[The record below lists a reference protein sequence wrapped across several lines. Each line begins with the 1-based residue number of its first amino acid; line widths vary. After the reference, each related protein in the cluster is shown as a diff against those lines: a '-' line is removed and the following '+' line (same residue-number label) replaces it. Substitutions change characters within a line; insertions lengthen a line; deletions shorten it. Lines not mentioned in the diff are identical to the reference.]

1 MYHTHAPHHS
11 PAMQEHRPLIAIIEP
26 NTLAALG
33 LSGLIDKMMPM
44 VETRIFESF
53 DELEGEADT
62 EFMHYFISSA
72 VLLEHADYFLARK
85 RKTIVLVEGQTRL
98 LPAPFP
104 TIDMSL
110 SQDELVRAFVQLG
123 QRAHG
128 PQGKHPE
135 VAQRGQR
142 PLAERPVLTPREEE
156 VLKLIVSGL
165 TNKEI
170 AATLNVGLTTIISHR
185 KNLTEKLG
193 FRSVSALT
201 VYAVSHGYIK
211 MEEI

>member
-1 MYHTHAPHHS
+1 M
-11 PAMQEHRPLIAIIEP
+11 EERKPLIAIIEP

-33 LSGLIDKMMPM
+33 LAGLIEKMMPR
-44 VETRIFESF
+44 VETQIYDSFE
-53 DELEGEADT
+53 ELQEAGDLP
-62 EFMHYFISSA
+62 FMHYFISSL
-72 VLLEHADYFLARK
+72 VLLEHADYFLEQQS
-85 RKTIVLVEGQTRL
+85 KTIVLVSGSAGR

-110 SQDELVRAFVQLG
+110 SQEELVRAFIHLG
-123 QRAHG
+123 QAAHG
-128 PQGKHPE
+128 PEGKYPE
-135 VAQRGQR
+135 VARSGKRSTEQE
-142 PLAERPVLTPREEE
+142 PLLTPREIE
-156 VLKLIVSGL
+156 VLRLIVSGL

-170 AATLNVGLTTIISHR
+170 AAQLHVGLTTIISHR

-211 MEEI
+211 VEEI

>member
-1 MYHTHAPHHS
+1 MTHHTPHHIPS
-11 PAMQEHRPLIAIIEP
+11 TTQEQRPLIAIIEP

-33 LSGLIDKMMPM
+33 LAGLIDKMMPM

-53 DELEGEADT
+53 DELESEGDVA
-62 EFMHYFISSA
+62 FMHYFISSLI
-72 VLLEHADYFLARK
+72 LLEHADYFLERR
-85 RKTIVLVEGQTRL
+85 RKTIVLVEGPSRC

-110 SQDELVRAFVQLG
+110 SQEELVRAFVHLG
-123 QRAHG
+123 QSAHG

-135 VAQRGQR
+135 IAQRGQR
-142 PLAERPVLTPREEE
+142 PLADRPALTPREVE
-156 VLKLIVSGL
+156 VLKLVVSGL

-170 AATLNVGLTTIISHR
+170 AATLNVGLTTVISHR

>member
-1 MYHTHAPHHS
+1 MFS
-11 PAMQEHRPLIAIIEP
+11 ERPIIAIIEP

-33 LSGLIDKMMPM
+33 LSGMIEKTMPM
-44 VETRIFESF
+44 AEAKIYDSF
-53 DELEGEADT
+53 DALEEEGDLP
-62 EFMHYFISSA
+62 FFHYFIASA
-72 VLLEHADYFLARK
+72 ILLEHADYFLERK
-85 RKTIVLVEGQTRL
+85 RKTIVLVEGMTGK
-98 LPAPFP
+98 LPAQFP

-110 SQDELVRAFVQLG
+110 SQEELVRAFVALE

-128 PQGKHPE
+128 PQGTHPE
-135 VAQRGQR
+135 MSKRGQR
-142 PLAERPVLTPREEE
+142 PKDMEPQLTPREVE
-156 VLKLIVSGL
+156 VLKLIVAGN

-170 AATLNVGLTTIISHR
+170 ASLLNVGLTTVISHR

-201 VYAVSHGYIK
+201 VYAVSHGLIK